1 MATKIETK
9 PELKVVAETK
19 PVEIDPKQVLVND
32 AGQAWRTV
40 LVRMPEGS
48 TQDDL
53 RNPKIWKRVQSN
65 RQTGLIKMDHLLVLA
80 FDESWSA
87 RAVVTHATSEV
98 AHLAIE
104 RVASFKEQGQ
114 SLFNDGTL
122 EVYWDGGAYGVRR
135 VSDHVRVLTEGFLTE
150 AQAATALRGWYPKK
164 VG

>member
-1 MATKIETK
+1 MS
-9 PELKVVAETK
+9 KVVETMLK
-19 PVEIDPKQVLVND
+19 IVVSELPVEVDPKQVQLND

-40 LVRMPEGS
+40 LARMPEGS

-53 RNPKIWKRVQSN
+53 RNPKIWKRVQGN
-65 RQTGLIKMDHLLVLA
+65 RQTALIKMDHLFVLA
-80 FDESWSA
+80 FDESLSA

-104 RVASFKEQGQ
+104 RVAGFKEPGQ
-114 SLFNDGTL
+114 NLFSDGTL
-122 EVYWDGGAYGVRR
+122 EVFWDGGAYGVRR